1 MSRVPNI
8 DEAFFATRVA
18 RMTMDELW
26 ATGWR
31 HQGHLFFRYDACEM
45 QGSWHQIVPVRIK
58 VAEFRMSR
66 SQRRVWRKN
75 QDLRWE
81 IGPAVIDDDTHD
93 IFNRHRVRF
102 SDNVPENIHCF
113 FSDRPS
119 DMPCD
124 CVSLRAYLNGKLVAV
139 SFLDY
144 GLRSTSSVYAIFD
157 PEHSRRGLGTLTLL
171 KELELSAASG
181 KEHLYPGYA
190 TREASHYD
198 YKKTFNALQGMDWP
212 SYQWLDWD
220 GSTEGPPVAK
230 A

>member
-1 MSRVPNI
+1 MSQVPNI

-45 QGSWHQIVPVRIK
+45 QGDWHQIVPVRIK
-58 VAEFRMSR
+58 VPEFRMSK

-81 IGPAVIDDDTHD
+81 VVPAIIDDATHE
-93 IFNRHRVRF
+93 IFDRHRLRF
-102 SDNVPENIHCF
+102 SDNVPDTIHCF
-113 FSDRPS
+113 FSDRPH
-119 DMPCD
+119 DLPCD
-124 CVSLRAYLNGKLVAV
+124 CLALRAFLHDRLVAV
-139 SFLDY
+139 SFLDL
-144 GLRSTSSVYAIFD
+144 GQRSTSSVYAIFD
-157 PEHSRRGLGTLTLL
+157 PDDSKRGLGTMTLL

-181 KEHLYPGYA
+181 MEHLYPGYA
-190 TREASHYD
+190 TRETSHYD

-212 SYQWLDWD
+212 SYRWLDWD
-220 GSTEGPPVAK
+220 GSTEGPQAS
-230 A
+230 